1 MGYRKMLHKRE
12 KESDILVYPCVKKLL
27 TSAQTEK
34 LINDSDSEDKNQ
46 LPQPSMYMWTSFDL

>member
-1 MGYRKMLHKRE
+1 MGYRTMLHKRE

-34 LINDSDSEDKNQ
+34 LINDSDSKDTNH
-46 LPQPSMYMWTSFDL
+46 LP